1 MKGVPYRVY
10 VVAPRRKKEGRNWQ
24 LLAKPP
30 AGSAAKRMRK
40 TSKTTDHAEASA
52 RAAAWEALLNGLA
65 APLTAC
71 ATFGDLAAKHLAH
84 RETDGTPA
92 EPYLSEHVASILAY
106 RAEEDAARLVLRDA
120 QVALD
125 SARAVLGQEV
135 AEVLADPPRVGC
147 ASRTSDWRARLGP
160 VSARERAATEAWTR
174 AQQGVVAAGHRFLR
188 SSGVC
193 PGCGGSLVEGTCYAV
208 SCVGREGCDCDGCRP

>member
-1 MKGVPYRVY
+1 MP
-10 VVAPRRKKEGRNWQ
+10 
-24 LLAKPP
+24 
-30 AGSAAKRMRK
+30 
-40 TSKTTDHAEASA
+40 
-52 RAAAWEALLNGLA
+52 
-65 APLTAC
+65 
-71 ATFGDLAAKHLAH
+71 
-84 RETDGTPA
+84 PA
-92 EPYLSEHVASILAY
+92 EPATCCPQASLTRGDAHTLACHAERHRASVLAASSPAPIAAY

-125 SARAVLGQEV
+125 SARAVLGAEV
-135 AEVLADPPRVGC
+135 AELLADPPRVGC

-193 PGCGGSLVEGTCYAV
+193 PGCGASLVEGICYAV
-208 SCVGREGCDCDGCRP
+208 SCLGREGCDCDGCRP